1 MQGLDELNRLQAEC
15 YELRQLV
22 DQNYRRIDEL
32 INERDKLQAELEVR
46 NERRCE
52 TCRSRETHTVRRLKT
67 GGSPV
72 KDEDEEDHE
81 FYYCPDAYDCA
92 PNGFDGWEAKE
103 A

>member
-1 MQGLDELNRLQAEC
+1 
-15 YELRQLV
+15 
-22 DQNYRRIDEL
+22 
-32 INERDKLQAELEVR
+32 
-46 NERRCE
+46 
-52 TCRSRETHTVRRLKT
+52 VRRLKT